1 MHYFQKNC
9 ITHHTV
15 ACLKSEGEWIICQK
29 IVKWINSKRSQNILI
44 TQQKLKLDNEN
55 GDDTVLW

>member
-1 MHYFQKNC
+1 MHYFQKNY

-29 IVKWINSKRSQNILI
+29 IAKWINSKRSQIILI